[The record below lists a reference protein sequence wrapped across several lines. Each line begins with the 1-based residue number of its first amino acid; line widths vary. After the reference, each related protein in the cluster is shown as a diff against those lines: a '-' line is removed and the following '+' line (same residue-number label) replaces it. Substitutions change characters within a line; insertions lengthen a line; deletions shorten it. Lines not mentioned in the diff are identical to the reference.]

1 MGTFGL
7 SCDEDTLRL
16 IKSIPPGYRS
26 ETIRRLILSHAH
38 EIEEMADEYWALQLE
53 KKVEEERLKKERALH
68 EERMR
73 REHEAAMERS
83 RQRQRREMA
92 AMEEALKRKSQRMQ
106 ERAEWEAN
114 RWQRVQESAEPLIEV
129 N

>member
-53 KKVEEERLKKERALH
+53 KKVEEERLKKERAIH

-92 AMEEALKRKSQRMQ
+92 AMEEANKRMLRRRREK
-106 ERAEWEAN
+106 AEWEAN
-114 RWQRVQESAEPLIEV
+114 RWQLAQESAVPLIEV

>member
-16 IKSIPPGYRS
+16 INSIPHGYRS

-38 EIEEMADEYWALQLE
+38 EIEVMKDEYWALQLE

-73 REHEAAMERS
+73 REHEAAIERS

-92 AMEEALKRKSQRMQ
+92 AMEEANKRMLRRIREK
-106 ERAEWEAN
+106 AEWEAN
-114 RWQRVQESAEPLIEV
+114 RWQLAQESAVPLIEV

>member
-38 EIEEMADEYWALQLE
+38 EIEVMKDEYWALQLE
-53 KKVEEERLKKERALH
+53 KKVEEERLKKERAIH

-92 AMEEALKRKSQRMQ
+92 AMEEANKRMLRRIQ
-106 ERAEWEAN
+106 EKAEWEAD
-114 RWQRVQESAEPLIEV
+114 RWQLAQESAVPLIEV

>member
-92 AMEEALKRKSQRMQ
+92 AMEEANKHMLRRIREK
-106 ERAEWEAN
+106 AEWDAN
-114 RWQRVQESAEPLIEV
+114 RWQLTQESAVPLIEV

>member
-1 MGTFGL
+1 MKSFGL
-7 SCDEDTLRL
+7 SCDKETHRL
-16 IKSIPPGYRS
+16 IQSIPPGIRS
-26 ETIRRLILSHAH
+26 KTIRHLILSHAH
-38 EIEEMADEYWALQLE
+38 EIEVMKDEYWALQLE

-73 REHEAAMERS
+73 KEYEANKKRS
-83 RQRQRREMA
+83 LELHRKNMLVQQEIQDRQR
-92 AMEEALKRKSQRMQ
+92 KRMQ

-114 RWQRVQESAEPLIEV
+114 RWQSAQESAEPLIEI

>member
-38 EIEEMADEYWALQLE
+38 EIEVMKDEYWALQLE
-53 KKVEEERLKKERALH
+53 KKVEEERLKKERAIH

-92 AMEEALKRKSQRMQ
+92 ALEEAQKRKSQRMQ

-114 RWQRVQESAEPLIEV
+114 RWQSVQESAEPLIEV